1 MNKATIGGRDI
12 RTNWATSKR
21 VPQTTVSDP
30 KAVAKAS
37 SEYNTTV
44 YVGGIEKGRVND
56 ASLREQFSRF
66 GPIDG
71 KNKTLFANYL
81 TETIVFQDIL
91 KKTKNQPS
99 IQKYF
104 LFRSTLV

>member
-1 MNKATIGGRDI
+1 M
-12 RTNWATSKR
+12 
-21 VPQTTVSDP
+21 SDP

-71 KNKTLFANYL
+71 KNKIRSFKSLYL
-81 TETIVFQDIL
+81 RINSIDTIIFSTVFFQKYAYL
-91 KKTKNQPS
+91 KTKDMV
-99 IQKYF
+99 F
-104 LFRSTLV
+104 

>member
-1 MNKATIGGRDI
+1 M
-12 RTNWATSKR
+12 
-21 VPQTTVSDP
+21 SDP

-71 KNKTLFANYL
+71 KNKIRSFKSLYQRMNSIG
-81 TETIVFQDIL
+81 TIIFSTVF
-91 KKTKNQPS
+91 
-99 IQKYF
+99 
-104 LFRSTLV
+104 FRSTLV